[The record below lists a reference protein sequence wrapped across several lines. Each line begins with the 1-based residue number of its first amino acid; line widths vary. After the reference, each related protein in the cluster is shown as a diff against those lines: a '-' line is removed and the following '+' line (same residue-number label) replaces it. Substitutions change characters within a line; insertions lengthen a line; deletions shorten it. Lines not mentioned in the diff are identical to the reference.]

1 MRPLGRD
8 QDGYVEKETLQ
19 CLNLPHCLWGLYLD
33 FSHIFYMKLPFSV
46 NFSLLLMDS
55 QLAVENQRDM
65 LTLLGPDSHSQ
76 TEHEG

>member
-1 MRPLGRD
+1 MATW
-8 QDGYVEKETLQ
+8 EKETVP
-19 CLNLPHCLWGLYLD
+19 CLNLPHCLGGLYL
-33 FSHIFYMKLPFSV
+33 FSDIFYMKLPFSE

-55 QLAVENQRDM
+55 QLPVENQRDT

>member
-1 MRPLGRD
+1 
-8 QDGYVEKETLQ
+8 
-19 CLNLPHCLWGLYLD
+19 
-33 FSHIFYMKLPFSV
+33 MKLPFSV

-55 QLAVENQRDM
+55 QPAVENQRDM